1 MGDYIEARL
10 RIHRQPQPEDSVIS
24 TGRAHAVL
32 ELVRETFSGANLGL
46 EKLVRFIPKLLR
58 LSEVEQLIANPAR
71 AEASLGWQPRV
82 NFQQLAWMM
91 VDGEVELRLSNG
103 GAP

>member
-1 MGDYIEARL
+1 M
-10 RIHRQPQPEDSVIS
+10 
-24 TGRAHAVL
+24 L

-46 EKLVRFIPKLLR
+46 EKHVRFIPKLLR